1 MSNFIYRILSL
12 FFGPSDAAT
21 ARHFNEQAKQRAEPF
36 LSPFSA
42 PYGAKPIVADDLHK
56 VVADT
61 IGDQIT
67 TRLSHKWTTSTG
79 LKDYEAFQPAK
90 PSFPTA
96 GKKGVVDEVCKA
108 YEINRKTK
116 PIPAPATSKKQAIL
130 NYIKL
135 RSPKG
140 VTAEN
145 VGRAFPAWRYSTIS
159 ARISEL
165 YKAGTI
171 VSVGVANTSAGS
183 LASIFAVAE

>member
-1 MSNFIYRILSL
+1 MADFIYRIINF

-36 LSPFSA
+36 VDPA
-42 PYGAKPIVADDLHK
+42 YGQNLIANA
-56 VVADT
+56 
-61 IGDQIT
+61 IGDQMVA
-67 TRLSHKWTTSTG
+67 RLSHKWTTSTG

-90 PSFPTA
+90 TQ
-96 GKKGVVDEVCKA
+96 
-108 YEINRKTK
+108 
-116 PIPAPATSKKQAIL
+116 PIPAPATSKKQAIF
-130 NYIKL
+130 NYIKV

-145 VGRAFPAWRYSTIS
+145 VGRAFPSWRYSRIS

-165 YKAGTI
+165 YKSGTI
-171 VSVGVANTSAGS
+171 VSVGVANTSGGS